1 MSVYT
6 SGLPAVIILILLLVY
21 DLLTVV
27 IEIEGFIPVQF
38 TELIE
43 GKVIAEVRGYDPDLI
58 IAEEEI
64 GRPGIGKGID
74 GL

>member
-1 MSVYT
+1 MSVYS

-43 GKVIAEVRGYDPDLI
+43 GKVIAEVR
-58 IAEEEI
+58 
-64 GRPGIGKGID
+64 
-74 GL
+74 